1 MPLADRYQLP
11 LRLPHDLAGRLRR
24 EVGLQGETVNAY
36 VKRAIEQRLDMDEAR
51 RKERQAETPRGQK
64 NRKAPPGLGLMQ
76 PLLPPEQPRPASEPS
91 APVVV
96 NVGGAGAHEPAGSG
110 LITGLAAHITAGAP
124 WERDRRLKHA
134 LEVIGAA
141 YPTLVAR
148 KAAEQQ
154 LQQAVAAQAQ
164 EQAQAQERRRA
175 VSFNP
180 IGSLFR
186 T

>member
-64 NRKAPPGLGLMQ
+64 NRKAPGLGLMQ
-76 PLLPPEQPRPASEPS
+76 PLLPPEPRPAPEPS

-110 LITGLAAHITAGAP
+110 LIAGLAAHITAGAP

-164 EQAQAQERRRA
+164 EQAQERRRA